1 MPSVEEL
8 LSVAEADADTR
19 STMDSRIEI
28 DADARIIQMMPQD
41 ELFGVESD
49 EKSER
54 KYFKVPKIVGNG
66 VDLSKL
72 QLRINYQNASKI
84 PSGKDMYIVKDAT
97 VYNDEWVY
105 FSWELSRK
113 VTQYKGNIY
122 FIVCAVKADSKGNIT
137 NEWNTTLAEGK
148 VLEGLEVETSQE
160 QQYQASDYL
169 EQLKQQ
175 LLEYSKEIKDT
186 FPSDYTETVENV
198 KNLQS
203 DVKKLDNNKI
213 TKFYTNNNGD
223 TVLNDSDDGKIQDL
237 IIYGKSE
244 QKQYTGKNLLN
255 YEKWKTVNIE
265 HGTAV
270 YENNGV
276 TLTAIGDDAYTDY
289 RNEKSK
295 ILVTVGKTYI
305 LSWESEQIEGSR
317 SFIFPNGMI
326 ANSVEVKNEKQVK
339 YTVPV
344 GIDYITFRVGV
355 SKKGQTISFKNIMFE
370 EGSERTDYEPY
381 TGGKPSPSPEYPQ
394 EIKAVVNP
402 VIKTHGTNLLDIKDV
417 AETVDK
423 NNGLTYSVQ
432 KGIIKVKGT
441 ATSSASTGINFM
453 SGVNK
458 KITAN
463 NTYIF
468 NPNPTKKE
476 ETSVCYLD
484 FSNNVNLGMSM
495 SGNSVNKPIN
505 IQEIQASYMFTLR
518 VRVQKGEQIDMEW
531 KPQLL
536 LSNTLLPYQPYQSSQ
551 ATLPYELYAI
561 PVSSGGNVT
570 IDGQQY
576 IADYVDVERGKFVK
590 CISSKTING
599 TEIYIHVEGW
609 NDNAFVIYDILKD
622 GVSYQN
628 YTDIADIITDKLVKK
643 AAAEIADNGVIGI
656 GSTDRGLYI
665 CLGDRYNTIEKIK
678 EYFSSNK
685 TVVYYVLEVPTEINL
700 TLEQIT
706 VFKALS
712 TYYPKTYI
720 NAESEQLEAYT
731 MFNYP
736 VSMEKGWEYV
746 KQQIGDTRKYVYDM
760 DTKLTETEA
769 STLEAKIDTAILSEM
784 IGG

>member
-19 STMDSRIEI
+19 NTMDNRIEI
-28 DADARIIQMMPQD
+28 DADTRIIQMMPQD

-84 PSGKDMYIVKDAT
+84 PSGKDMYIVQDAT

-203 DVKKLDNNKI
+203 DVEKLDNNKI

-255 YEKWKTVNIE
+255 YEKWKTVNIVN
-265 HGTAV
+265 GTAV

-276 TLTAIGDDAYTDY
+276 TITAESEDAHTDY
-289 RNEKSK
+289 TSENAK

-317 SFIFPNGMI
+317 AFIFPNGMI

-355 SKKGQTISFKNIMFE
+355 LKKGQTISFKNIMFE
-370 EGSERTDYEPY
+370 EGSERTDFEPY

-441 ATSSASTGINFM
+441 ATSSTSTVINFM

-484 FSNNVNLGMSM
+484 FSNNVNLGMSI
-495 SGNSVNKPIN
+495 SGNSANKPIN
-505 IQEIQASYMFTLR
+505 IQEIQASYMFTLS
-518 VRVQKGEQIDMEW
+518 VRIKKGEQIDMEW

-536 LSNTLLPYQPYQSSQ
+536 LSNTLLPYQPYQETQ

-561 PVSSGGNVT
+561 PVDSGGNVT

-576 IADYVDVERGKFVK
+576 IADYVDVERGKLVRMTELIEYDGTENWSLQSINNNGIANFQIIVARY
-590 CISSKTING
+590 ISSIGMCDTLQLQKTIISNTN
-599 TEIYIHVEGW
+599 TEGFMINHNNSLFIRINTTRGISTLETFKEFLANKHI
-609 NDNAFVIYDILKD
+609 FIL
-622 GVSYQN
+622 Y
-628 YTDIADIITDKLVKK
+628 AL
-643 AAAEIADNGVIGI
+643 
-656 GSTDRGLYI
+656 ST
-665 CLGDRYNTIEKIK
+665 
-678 EYFSSNK
+678 
-685 TVVYYVLEVPTEINL
+685 PTEIDL
-700 TLEQIT
+700 VKEQIT

-784 IGG
+784 LGG

>member
-8 LSVAEADADTR
+8 LSIAEADVDTR
-19 STMDSRIEI
+19 SAIDSRIEI
-28 DADARIIQMMPQD
+28 DADTRIIQMMPQD

-72 QLRINYQNASKI
+72 QLRINYQNASKM
-84 PSGKDMYIVKDAT
+84 PSGKDMYIVTDAT

-203 DVKKLDNNKI
+203 DVKKLDANKI

-265 HGTAV
+265 NGTAV

-276 TLTAIGDDAYTDY
+276 TITAESEDAYTGY
-289 RNEKSK
+289 TSENAK

-317 SFIFPNGMI
+317 AFIFPNGMI

-355 SKKGQTISFKNIMFE
+355 LKKGQTISFKNIMFE
-370 EGSERTDYEPY
+370 EGSERTDFEPY

-402 VIKTHGTNLLDIKDV
+402 VIKTHGTNLLDIKGV

-476 ETSVCYLD
+476 ETSVCYLN
-484 FSNNVNLGMSM
+484 FSNNVNLEMSI

-505 IQEIQASYMFTLR
+505 IQEIQASYMFTLF
-518 VRVQKGEQIDMEW
+518 VRVQKGAQIDMEW
-531 KPQLL
+531 KPQLII
-536 LSNTLLPYQPYQSSQ
+536 SNTLLPYQPYQSSK

-576 IADYVDVERGKFVK
+576 IADYVDVERGKLVRMTELIEYDGTENWSLQSINNNGIANFQIIVTRN
-590 CISSKTING
+590 ISSIGMCDTLQLQKTIISNTN
-599 TEIYIHVEGW
+599 TEGFMINNNNSLFIRINTTRGISTLETFKEFLANKHI
-609 NDNAFVIYDILKD
+609 FIL
-622 GVSYQN
+622 Y
-628 YTDIADIITDKLVKK
+628 AL
-643 AAAEIADNGVIGI
+643 
-656 GSTDRGLYI
+656 ST
-665 CLGDRYNTIEKIK
+665 
-678 EYFSSNK
+678 
-685 TVVYYVLEVPTEINL
+685 PTEIDL
-700 TLEQIT
+700 VKEEIAA
-706 VFKALS
+706 FKALS

-784 IGG
+784 LGG

>member
-8 LSVAEADADTR
+8 LSVAEVIADTR
-19 STMDSRIEI
+19 NTMDSRIKI
-28 DADARIIQMMPQD
+28 DADTRIIQMMPQD

-113 VTQYKGNIY
+113 VTLYKGTIY

-203 DVKKLDNNKI
+203 DVEKLDNNKI

-237 IIYGKSE
+237 VIYGKSE
-244 QKQYTGKNLLN
+244 QEQYKGTNLLGN
-255 YEKWKTVNIE
+255 VTKNTQ
-265 HGTAV
+265 TAF
-270 YENNGV
+270 GV
-276 TLTAIGDDAYTDY
+276 TATPQVDGSFLLDGTTTRDTVDIYLAGTYGTTILGTLDSTKKYFVRGSGNDNIKVIFGMRGNAKNIGASGAVID
-289 RNEKSK
+289 
-295 ILVTVGKTYI
+295 
-305 LSWESEQIEGSR
+305 
-317 SFIFPNGMI
+317 
-326 ANSVEVKNEKQVK
+326 
-339 YTVPV
+339 
-344 GIDYITFRVGV
+344 GIDYAFFYLQILTSGTTLNNVV
-355 SKKGQTISFKNIMFE
+355 IYPQIN
-370 EGSERTDYEPY
+370 EGTTLLEYEPY
-381 TGGKPSPSPEYPQ
+381 TGGKPSPNPEYPQ

-441 ATSSASTGINFM
+441 ATSSTSTVINFM

-484 FSNNVNLGMSM
+484 FSNNVNLGMSI
-495 SGNSVNKPIN
+495 SGNSANKPIN
-505 IQEIQASYMFTLR
+505 IQEIQASYMFTLS
-518 VRVQKGEQIDMEW
+518 VRVTKGAKIDMEW

-570 IDGQQY
+570 IGGQRY
-576 IADYVDVERGKFVK
+576 MADYVDIEKGVLVRNVKKMNIDSYTWKLNEETVGTVRTSKSIFLNSTTRSERILSNKFTNLY
-590 CISSKTING
+590 SSEGFDRSWSNKIYNITNG
-599 TEIYIHVEGW
+599 QLVMLLTYGIEVTEEQW
-609 NDNAFVIYDILKD
+609 NKIKD
-622 GVSYQN
+622 GLVILY
-628 YTDIADIITDKLVKK
+628 KLSEPEKVDL
-643 AAAEIADNGVIGI
+643 IQDQ
-656 GSTDRGLYI
+656 
-665 CLGDRYNTIEKIK
+665 IEAFK
-678 EYFSSNK
+678 E
-685 TVVYYVLEVPTEINL
+685 
-700 TLEQIT
+700 
-706 VFKALS
+706 LS

-720 NAESEQLEAYT
+720 NAESEQLNAYT

>member
-19 STMDSRIEI
+19 NTMDNRIEI
-28 DADARIIQMMPQD
+28 DADTRIIQMMPQD

-72 QLRINYQNASKI
+72 QLRINYQNASKM

-97 VYNDEWVY
+97 VYNDEWY
-105 FSWELSRK
+105 IFSWELSRK
-113 VTQYKGNIY
+113 VTLYKGSIY
-122 FIVCAVKADSKGNIT
+122 FIVCAVKADSNGNIT

-169 EQLKQQ
+169 KQLKQQ

-203 DVKKLDNNKI
+203 DVKKLDANKI

-255 YEKWKTVNIE
+255 YEKWKTVNIDN
-265 HGTAV
+265 GTAV
-270 YENNGV
+270 YENNGI
-276 TLTAIGDDAYTDY
+276 TITAESEDAYTDY
-289 RNEKSK
+289 TSENAK

-317 SFIFPNGMI
+317 AFIFPNGMI

-339 YTVPV
+339 YTVPA

-355 SKKGQTISFKNIMFE
+355 LKKGQTISFKNIMFE
-370 EGSERTDYEPY
+370 EGSKRTDFEPY
-381 TGGKPSPSPEYPQ
+381 TGGKPSPSPGYPQ

-484 FSNNVNLGMSM
+484 FSNNVNLGMSI
-495 SGNSVNKPIN
+495 SGNSINKPIN
-505 IQEIQASYMFTLR
+505 IQEIQASYMFTLF
-518 VRVQKGEQIDMEW
+518 VRVTKGAKIDMEW

-570 IDGQQY
+570 IGGQRY
-576 IADYVDVERGKFVK
+576 MADYVDIEKGVLVRNVKKMNIDSYTWKLNEETVGTVGTSKSIFLNSTTRSERILSNKFTNLY
-590 CISSKTING
+590 SSEGFDRSWSNKIYNITNG
-599 TEIYIHVEGW
+599 QLVMLLTYGIEVTEEQW
-609 NDNAFVIYDILKD
+609 NKIKD
-622 GVSYQN
+622 GLVILY
-628 YTDIADIITDKLVKK
+628 KLSEPEKVDL
-643 AAAEIADNGVIGI
+643 IQDQ
-656 GSTDRGLYI
+656 
-665 CLGDRYNTIEKIK
+665 IEAFK
-678 EYFSSNK
+678 E
-685 TVVYYVLEVPTEINL
+685 
-700 TLEQIT
+700 
-706 VFKALS
+706 LS

-720 NAESEQLEAYT
+720 NAESEQLNAYT

-760 DTKLTETEA
+760 DTKPTETEA
-769 STLEAKIDTAILSEM
+769 STLEAKIDTAILSET

>member
-1 MPSVEEL
+1 MAQKTIDFDNDILRPIGSLKEDL
-8 LSVAEADADTR
+8 AD
-19 STMDSRIEI
+19 
-28 DADARIIQMMPQD
+28 
-41 ELFGVESD
+41 L
-49 EKSER
+49 
-54 KYFKVPKIVGNG
+54 
-66 VDLSKL
+66 
-72 QLRINYQNASKI
+72 
-84 PSGKDMYIVKDAT
+84 KD
-97 VYNDEWVY
+97 
-105 FSWELSRK
+105 
-113 VTQYKGNIY
+113 
-122 FIVCAVKADSKGNIT
+122 
-137 NEWNTTLAEGK
+137 
-148 VLEGLEVETSQE
+148 
-160 QQYQASDYL
+160 
-169 EQLKQQ
+169 
-175 LLEYSKEIKDT
+175 
-186 FPSDYTETVENV
+186 
-198 KNLQS
+198 
-203 DVKKLDNNKI
+203 NKI

-265 HGTAV
+265 NGTAV

-289 RNEKSK
+289 RDEKSK

-317 SFIFPNGMI
+317 AFIFPNGMI

-355 SKKGQTISFKNIMFE
+355 LKKGQTISFKNIMFE
-370 EGSERTDYEPY
+370 EGSERTDFEPY

-402 VIKTHGTNLLDIKDV
+402 TIKVHGVNILDIKDV
-417 AETVDK
+417 AEKVSNK
-423 NNGLTYSVQ
+423 NGLTYSAQQGV
-432 KGIIKVKGT
+432 IKVKGT
-441 ATSSASTGINFM
+441 ATSSDSITISFLHGEH
-453 SGVNK
+453 K
-458 KITAN
+458 KLIAN

-505 IQEIQASYMFTLR
+505 IQEIQASYMFTLV
-518 VRVQKGEQIDMEW
+518 VRVQKGERIDMEW

-576 IADYVDVERGKFVK
+576 IADYVDVERGKLVRMTELIEYDGTENWSLQSINNNGIANFQIIVTRYIGSIGM
-590 CISSKTING
+590 CDTLQLQKTIISNTN
-599 TEIYIHVEGW
+599 TEGFMINNNNSLFIRINTTRGISTLETFKEFLANKHI
-609 NDNAFVIYDILKD
+609 FIL
-622 GVSYQN
+622 Y
-628 YTDIADIITDKLVKK
+628 AL
-643 AAAEIADNGVIGI
+643 
-656 GSTDRGLYI
+656 ST
-665 CLGDRYNTIEKIK
+665 
-678 EYFSSNK
+678 
-685 TVVYYVLEVPTEINL
+685 PTEIDL
-700 TLEQIT
+700 VKEEIT
-706 VFKALS
+706 AFKALS
-712 TYYPKTYI
+712 TYYPKTYVD
-720 NAESEQLEAYT
+720 AESEQLEAYT

-760 DTKLTETEA
+760 DLQSAEAYVNSEYAVALTE
-769 STLEAKIDTAILSEM
+769 LEV
-784 IGG
+784 